1 VSDATVDT
9 SGVRQLL
16 GEVQRM
22 AAKAREEQLQTPHTT
37 LSLYQR
43 LNTAEL
49 AYEYDRTYGRPTNE
63 DAHTR

>member
-1 VSDATVDT
+1 
-9 SGVRQLL
+9 
-16 GEVQRM
+16 M